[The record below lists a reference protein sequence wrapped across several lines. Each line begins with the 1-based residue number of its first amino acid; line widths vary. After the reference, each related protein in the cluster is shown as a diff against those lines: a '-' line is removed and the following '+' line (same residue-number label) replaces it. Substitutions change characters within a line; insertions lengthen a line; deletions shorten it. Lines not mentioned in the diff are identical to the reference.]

1 MRRALVL
8 TLAFAG
14 ATAAA
19 GWWTV
24 PVVAAVWVRVA
35 PRARAP
41 VRSCMAGAAIGWALL
56 LGWAALQGPV
66 DAVARKVGGAVGLP
80 PWGFV
85 LVTLLFAA
93 LLAGAAAQ
101 VARPAMPR

>member
-1 MRRALVL
+1 MKRALAL

-35 PRARAP
+35 RRDWSP

-56 LGWAALQGPV
+56 LGWDALQGPV
-66 DAVARKVGGAVGLP
+66 AAVARRVGGAVGLP

-85 LVTLLFAA
+85 LVTLLFPA

-101 VARPAMPR
+101 MARPAVPR